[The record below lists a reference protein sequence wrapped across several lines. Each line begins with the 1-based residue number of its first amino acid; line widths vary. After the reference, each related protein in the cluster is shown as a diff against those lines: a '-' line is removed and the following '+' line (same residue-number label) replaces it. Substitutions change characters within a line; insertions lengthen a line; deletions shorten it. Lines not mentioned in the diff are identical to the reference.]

1 MNNDCYDI
9 LEDQELR
16 RRVKSL
22 KIELIVVDVF
32 SLNMCL
38 TMVPHSFGI
47 PFVYVSSTYEPAW
60 SFRIPAMASVHPMLN
75 IEYNVFSDKMN
86 FEQRLRSLII
96 QLISHVIAP
105 PVKTDYKIIEKY
117 RRSDQIQ
124 SFLDIAR
131 GADMFMYLLEPIL
144 NYPIAIYPNMVNLG
158 CVTCKAKKSLPEDLE
173 RFVSEAR
180 DGVLFVSFGS
190 AVNNLEEKT
199 IIKIRD
205 ALLGLKY
212 HVIWRVKN
220 QTCLD
225 DLPKRIRIGTWFPQ
239 NDLLGHENVTGFLTH
254 GGTNGQYEALY
265 HGVPMVTLPMFGDQV
280 NNYFKYKHTHIA

>member
-1 MNNDCYDI
+1 M
-9 LEDQELR
+9 
-16 RRVKSL
+16 
-22 KIELIVVDVF
+22 VVDVF
-32 SLNMCL
+32 ALNMCMS
-38 TMVPHSFGI
+38 MVPHSFGV
-47 PFVYVSSTYEPAW
+47 PFIYVSLVYEPVW
-60 SFRIPAMASVHPMLN
+60 NLRIPALASVFPA
-75 IEYNVFSDKMN
+75 ITIDYNAYSDKMN
-86 FEQRLRSLII
+86 FGQRIQNLIVQVVFTI
-96 QLISHVIAP
+96 FAP
-105 PVKTDYKIIEKY
+105 PVKTDYEIIEKY

-131 GADMFMYLLEPIL
+131 EADMFMFLLEPIL
-144 NYPIAIYPNMVNLG
+144 NYPIAMYPNMVNLG
-158 CVTCKAKKSLPEDLE
+158 CVTCKPKKPLPEDLE
-173 RFVSEAR
+173 KFVSEAR

-199 IIKIRD
+199 IINIRD

-254 GGTNGQYEALY
+254 GGTNGQYETLY

-280 NNYFKYKHTHIA
+280 NN